1 MNDQVDPVIIVGGGQ
16 SGLAAARA
24 ALDAGLRPV
33 VLHSGAEPVGSW
45 PDYYDSLT
53 LFSPARYS
61 TLPGMPFD
69 GDLDR
74 HPHRDEVVDYLRRYA
89 DALDVE
95 IRTRTRAVAV
105 GTRAGGGY
113 LVRTDTGDELPAA
126 GVVAAAG
133 SFGNPYLPTLPGQSE
148 YGGEL
153 RHVADYRHP
162 DAYDGKRVVVV
173 GAGNSAVQVAYEL
186 TAHARV
192 TLATREPVRFLPQ
205 RIRGRD
211 LHHWLRVTGGDRLP
225 RAIITRLVRH
235 ATVLDTGRYRDAIT
249 SGRLPR
255 RDMFTAFTPDG
266 VLWRDG
272 TVEPVDAVIFAT
284 GYRPDLDYLAPLAT
298 VDRGVPQQV
307 GGISTTHP
315 GLVYLGLEFQRS
327 FASNTLRGVGR
338 DAVHVMAALSARVGG
353 RPRFFGQARY
363 AAPGVQRSASP
374 PQVDGATDG
383 AGG

>member
-1 MNDQVDPVIIVGGGQ
+1 MNDQVNSVIIVGGGQ

-69 GDLDR
+69 GDPDR
-74 HPHRDEVVDYLRRYA
+74 YPHRDEVVDYLRRYA

-95 IRTRTRAVAV
+95 IRTRTRVIAVRP
-105 GTRAGGGY
+105 GDSGGY
-113 LVRTDTGDELPAA
+113 LVRTDTGDELPAV
-126 GVVAAAG
+126 GVVAATG

-148 YGGEL
+148 YTGDL
-153 RHVADYRHP
+153 RHVAQYHRP
-162 DAYDGKRVVVV
+162 EAYDGKRVVVV

-186 TAHARV
+186 TGRARV

-211 LHHWLRVTGGDRLP
+211 LHHWLRVTGADRLP
-225 RAIITRLVRH
+225 RPVITRLIRH
-235 ATVLDTGRYRDAIT
+235 AAVLDTGRYHDAIT
-249 SGRLPR
+249 SGELPR
-255 RDMFTAFTPDG
+255 REMFTRFTADS
-266 VLWRDG
+266 VVWSDG
-272 TVEPVDAVIFAT
+272 TTDAVDAVIFAT
-284 GYRPDLDYLAPLAT
+284 GYRPNLDYLAPLGALNQ
-298 VDRGVPQQV
+298 GVPRHA

-315 GLVYLGLEFQRS
+315 GLLYLGLEFQRS

-338 DAVHVMAALSARVGG
+338 DAAHVMAALAAGVDRRSRLTRQV
-353 RPRFFGQARY
+353 RP
-363 AAPGVQRSASP
+363 AASGAQRSAP
-374 PQVDGATDG
+374 PLRSDG

>member
-1 MNDQVDPVIIVGGGQ
+1 MIIIGGGQ

-24 ALDAGLRPV
+24 ALDVGLRPV
-33 VLHSGAEPVGSW
+33 VLHSGATPVGSW

-69 GDLDR
+69 GDPDR
-74 HPHRDEVVDYLRRYA
+74 YPHRDEVVDYLRRYA

-95 IRTRTRAVAV
+95 MRTRTRVIAVRP
-105 GTRAGGGY
+105 GRGGGY
-113 LVRTDTGDELPAA
+113 LVSTDTGGDLPAV
-126 GVVAAAG
+126 GVVAATG
-133 SFGNPYLPTLPGQSE
+133 SFGNPYLPTLSGQSE
-148 YGGEL
+148 YGGAV
-153 RHVADYRHP
+153 RHVAHYRRP
-162 DAYDGKRVVVV
+162 ETYDGKRVVVV

-211 LHHWLRVTGGDRLP
+211 LHHWLRVTGADRLP
-225 RAIITRLVRH
+225 RPVITRLVRH
-235 ATVLDTGRYRDAIT
+235 ATVLDTGRYQDAIT
-249 SGRLPR
+249 SGELPR
-255 RDMFTAFTPDG
+255 RQMFTRFTVDG
-266 VLWRDG
+266 VVWSDG
-272 TVEPVDAVIFAT
+272 TTEAVDAVIFAT
-284 GYRPDLDYLAPLAT
+284 GYRPNLDYLAPLGAL
-298 VDRGVPQQV
+298 DQGLPRQV

-338 DAVHVMAALSARVGG
+338 DAAHVLAALAARVDRRPRLSRLARPTASSVEGSTPPVHVDR
-353 RPRFFGQARY
+353 
-363 AAPGVQRSASP
+363 
-374 PQVDGATDG
+374 ATDG

>member
-1 MNDQVDPVIIVGGGQ
+1 MNDQDRVIIVGGGQ

-69 GDLDR
+69 GDPDR
-74 HPHRDEVVDYLRRYA
+74 YPRRDEVVDYLRRYA

-95 IRTRTRAVAV
+95 IRTRTRVVAV
-105 GTRAGGGY
+105 RPGGGGGY
-113 LVRTDTGDELPAA
+113 FVRTDTGDELPAV
-126 GVVAAAG
+126 GVVAATG
-133 SFGNPYLPTLPGQSE
+133 SFGNPYLPTLPGRSE
-148 YGGEL
+148 YTGDL
-153 RHVADYRHP
+153 RHVARYRRP
-162 DAYDGKRVVVV
+162 QAYDGRRVVVV
-173 GAGNSAVQVAYEL
+173 GAGNSAVQVAHEL
-186 TAHARV
+186 TGHARV

-211 LHHWLRVTGGDRLP
+211 LHHWLRVTGADRLP
-225 RAIITRLVRH
+225 RPVITRLIRH
-235 ATVLDTGRYRDAIT
+235 AAVLDTGRYRDAVT
-249 SGRLPR
+249 SGELPR
-255 RDMFTAFTPDG
+255 REMFTRFTADG
-266 VLWRDG
+266 VVWSDG
-272 TVEPVDAVIFAT
+272 TAESVDAVIFAT
-284 GYRPDLDYLAPLAT
+284 GYRPNLDYLAPLG
-298 VDRGVPQQV
+298 VLNQGVPRQA

-315 GLVYLGLEFQRS
+315 GLLYLGLEFQRS

-338 DAVHVMAALSARVGG
+338 DAAHVMAALAARVDR
-353 RPRFFGQARY
+353 RPRPPRQVRP
-363 AAPGVQRSASP
+363 AAAGAERSTP
-374 PQVDGATDG
+374 PVRADRATDG

>member
-1 MNDQVDPVIIVGGGQ
+1 MTAQVDPVIIIGGGQ

-24 ALDAGLRPV
+24 ALDTGLRPV
-33 VLHSGAEPVGSW
+33 VLHAGAEPVGSW

-53 LFSPARYS
+53 LFSPAGYS
-61 TLPGMPFD
+61 ALPSMPFD
-69 GDLDR
+69 GDPDR
-74 HPHRDEVVDYLRRYA
+74 YPHRDEVTAYLRRYA
-89 DALDVE
+89 DALAVD
-95 IRTRTRAVAV
+95 IRTRTRAIAV
-105 GTRAGGGY
+105 HARAGGGY
-113 LVRTDTGDELPAA
+113 LVRTDAGDELPAA
-126 GVVAAAG
+126 GVVATG

-148 YGGEL
+148 YGGDL
-153 RHVADYRHP
+153 RHVADYHCP
-162 DAYDGKRVVVV
+162 DAYDGKRIVVV

-186 TAHARV
+186 APSAYV
-192 TLATREPVRFLPQ
+192 TLAAREPIRFLPQ
-205 RIRGRD
+205 RIRGQD

-272 TVEPVDAVIFAT
+272 TVEQVDAVIFAT

-307 GGISTTHP
+307 DGISTTHP

-338 DAVHVMAALSARVGG
+338 DAAHVMAALAAHADR
-353 RPRFFGQARY
+353 RPRFFRQVRPT
-363 AAPGVQRSASP
+363 APGAQRSTSP
-374 PQVDGATDG
+374 LHVDGATDG